1 MKGLVIY
8 SRSSGLAE
16 LAGAVA
22 KGLRAAAFQVELRAA
37 DEGSG
42 PISAAPFDVICVG
55 SPVLGFFS
63 GGLAADID
71 LALKRCTRLE
81 GKRAAVFVKPK
92 LFGTTK
98 ALRRLMGLLEREGA
112 WVQDF
117 AALRGLDE
125 AERFGQRLE
134 GLVKKDP

>member
-8 SRSSGLAE
+8 SRKGGLAD
-16 LAGAVA
+16 LAEAVA
-22 KGLRAAAFQVELRAA
+22 KGLRSAAFHVELRAA

-42 PISAAPFDVICVG
+42 PISVAAFDVVCIG
-55 SPVLGFFS
+55 SPVLGFF
-63 GGLAADID
+63 GGAYADDVD

-98 ALRRLMGLLEREGA
+98 AIRRLMGLLEREGA
-112 WVQDF
+112 WVEDF
-117 AALRGLDE
+117 AAVSGPAE
-125 AERFGQRLE
+125 AERFGERLE
-134 GLVKKDP
+134 ALAKKRP